1 MGSRSS
7 QLTPASPYS
16 LEPGG
21 REGGRGKEREME
33 RERVRQRT

>member
-16 LEPGG
+16 LEPGE
-21 REGGRGKEREME
+21 RERKEREME
-33 RERVRQRT
+33 RERVRERT